1 MIVPSSAFVLF
12 LTSLNTTIGEAW
24 STTPSEYQRYSQTLP
39 MSTLDMAFGWTGM
52 IPKPRIW
59 NGPRVTYEQAP
70 QMYTVRALPYELT
83 MKMDRFRFNDD
94 THGIYYRLLPDMA
107 RQFKRTPDIWFR
119 DLLTNSGTQTTG
131 NGGLPPQ
138 FGLDGL
144 TAFNTAHPVNLYNQ
158 TATGPGTY
166 SNDLTGGGQTIG
178 GILTGGSFGTTA
190 FATAIE
196 YMGTYKAEDG
206 ESMGVE
212 PTLLMVPNALR
223 LEADLVLKSTFF
235 GSPSWGTI
243 TGMVGTSDNPI
254 KKWGIEMMVNKL
266 LDVQSKTRWYLFDT
280 SKAFMPLIWCEREPA
295 TMVQRTNPTD
305 PVNFDEHML
314 IWGGEGRAV
323 PAWGPSWLFLRS
335 GP

>member
-1 MIVPSSAFVLF
+1 MIVPSSAFNLF
-12 LTSLNTTIGEAW
+12 LTTINTMIGEAY
-24 STTPSEYQRYSQTLP
+24 SVTPTEYSRYAQTIP
-39 MSTLDMAFGWTGM
+39 MSTLDMSFGWTGM

-59 NGPRVTYEQAP
+59 NGPRVTNEQAP

-83 MKMDRFRFNDD
+83 MKLDRFRFNDD

-119 DLLTNSGTQTTG
+119 DLLTNSGTQVVG

-138 FGLDGL
+138 LGLDGL
-144 TAFNTAHPVNLYNQ
+144 TAFNTAHPVDLYNQ
-158 TATGPGTY
+158 GSTGPGTY

-178 GILTGGSFGTTA
+178 GILTGGAFSTTA
-190 FATAIE
+190 FATAVE
-196 YMGTYKAEDG
+196 YMGTYQAEDG

-212 PTLLMVPNALR
+212 PTLLMIPNALR

-235 GSPSWGTI
+235 GSPTWGTI
-243 TGMVGTSDNPI
+243 TGQIGTADNPL
-254 KKWGIEMMVNKL
+254 KKWGLELMINKL

-280 SKAFMPLIWCEREPA
+280 SKALMPLLWCQREAA
-295 TMVQRTNPTD
+295 TFVQRTNPQD
-305 PVNFDEHML
+305 PVNFGEHML
-314 IWGGEGRAV
+314 LWGGEGRAV
-323 PAWGPSWLFLRS
+323 PAWGFSWLFLRS